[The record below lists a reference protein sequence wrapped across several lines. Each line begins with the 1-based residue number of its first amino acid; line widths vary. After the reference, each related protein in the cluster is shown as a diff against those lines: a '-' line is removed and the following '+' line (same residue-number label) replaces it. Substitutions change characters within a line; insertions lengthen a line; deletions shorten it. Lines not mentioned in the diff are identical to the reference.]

1 MIEEKR
7 AGFIAVIGSPNAGKS
22 TLINHFIG
30 QKVTIVTR
38 KVQTTRSVIRG
49 ICIHKES
56 QLVFSDTPGIFE
68 PKRRLDRAMVEAAWG
83 SSSDADIIL
92 FLYDAQKSG
101 IDNETNK
108 ILDEL
113 GQSRK
118 KKILVLNKV
127 DLVDNKTLLPLI
139 KNFEAICSF
148 DATFIISALTGEGC
162 KEVLSY
168 LAKNLPK
175 GPWLYP
181 EDEIT
186 DLPARLLAAEIT
198 REQIFMRLHQE
209 LPYATTV
216 ETEEWTERDD
226 GAIVINQ
233 IIYLKKAGHKKIV
246 IGKNGSMIKMLGK
259 AARIE
264 IEQILGRPVHLFLFV
279 KVREKWMDDPDRYKI
294 WGLNPNA

>member
-7 AGFIAVIGSPNAGKS
+7 AGFIAVIGSPNSGKS

-92 FLYDAQKSG
+92 FLYDAQKSR
-101 IDNETNK
+101 IDNETSK

-139 KNFEAICSF
+139 KNFEALCSF
-148 DATFIISALTGEGC
+148 DATFIISALTGEGS

-186 DLPARLLAAEIT
+186 DLPSRLLAAEIT

-264 IEQILGRPVHLFLFV
+264 IEQILERSVHLFLFV

>member
-1 MIEEKR
+1 MLEEKR
-7 AGFIAVIGSPNAGKS
+7 SGFIAVIGAPNSGKS

-49 ICIHKES
+49 ICIHEES

-83 SSSDADIIL
+83 SSNDADIIL
-92 FLYDAQKSG
+92 FLYDAQKSRQ
-101 IDNETNK
+101 DNETNK
-108 ILDEL
+108 ILNEL
-113 GQSRK
+113 AQSTK

-127 DLVDNKTLLPLI
+127 DLVENKTLLPLI
-139 KNFEAICSF
+139 KNFEGLCSF
-148 DATFIISALTGEGC
+148 DATFIISALTGEGS

-181 EDEIT
+181 EDDIT

-264 IEQILGRPVHLFLFV
+264 IEQILERSVHLFLFV
-279 KVREKWMDDPDRYKI
+279 KVRENWMDDPDRYKI

>member
-113 GQSRK
+113 GQSKK

-139 KNFEAICSF
+139 KNFEPICSF
-148 DATFIISALTGEGC
+148 DATFIISALTGEGS

-259 AARIE
+259 AARLE
-264 IEQILGRPVHLFLFV
+264 IEQILERSVHLFLFV

>member
-49 ICIHKES
+49 ICIHEES

-139 KNFEAICSF
+139 KNFESICSF
-148 DATFIISALTGEGC
+148 DATFIISALTGEGS

-264 IEQILGRPVHLFLFV
+264 IEQILERSVHLFLFV

>member
-83 SSSDADIIL
+83 SSSDSDIIL
-92 FLYDAQKSG
+92 FLYDAQKSR

-127 DLVDNKTLLPLI
+127 DLVDNKTLLSLI
-139 KNFEAICSF
+139 KNFEAMCSF
-148 DATFIISALTGEGC
+148 DATFIISALTGEGS

-264 IEQILGRPVHLFLFV
+264 IEQILERSVHLFLFV

>member
-83 SSSDADIIL
+83 SSSDSDIIL
-92 FLYDAQKSG
+92 FLYDAQKSR
-101 IDNETNK
+101 IDDETNK

-127 DLVDNKTLLPLI
+127 DLVDNKTLLSLI

-148 DATFIISALTGEGC
+148 DATFIISALTGEGS

-264 IEQILGRPVHLFLFV
+264 IEQILERSVHLFLFV

>member
-1 MIEEKR
+1 MLEEKR
-7 AGFIAVIGSPNAGKS
+7 SGFIAVIGSPNSGKS

-49 ICIHKES
+49 ICIHEES

-68 PKRRLDRAMVEAAWG
+68 PKRRLDSAMVEAAWG

-92 FLYDAQKSG
+92 FLYDAQKSR

-108 ILDEL
+108 ILNEL
-113 GQSRK
+113 AQSTK

-127 DLVDNKTLLPLI
+127 DLVHNKTLLPLI
-139 KNFEAICSF
+139 KNFEGLCSF
-148 DATFIISALTGEGC
+148 DATFIISALTGEGS

-181 EDEIT
+181 EDDIT

-259 AARIE
+259 AARLE
-264 IEQILGRPVHLFLFV
+264 IEQILERSVHLFLFV
-279 KVREKWMDDPDRYKI
+279 KVRENWMDDPDRYKI

>member
-1 MIEEKR
+1 MLEEKR
-7 AGFIAVIGSPNAGKS
+7 SGFIAVIGSPNSGKS

-49 ICIHKES
+49 ICIHEES

-92 FLYDAQKSG
+92 FLYDAQKSR

-108 ILDEL
+108 ILNEL
-113 GQSRK
+113 AQSTK

-127 DLVDNKTLLPLI
+127 DRVDNKTLLPLI
-139 KNFEAICSF
+139 KNFEALCSF
-148 DATFIISALTGEGC
+148 DATFIISALTGEGS

-181 EDEIT
+181 EDDIT

-233 IIYLKKAGHKKIV
+233 TIYLKKAGHKKIV

-264 IEQILGRPVHLFLFV
+264 IEQILERSVHLFLFV
-279 KVREKWMDDPDRYKI
+279 KVRENWMDDPDRYKI

>member
-7 AGFIAVIGSPNAGKS
+7 AGFVAVIGSPNAGKS

-49 ICIHKES
+49 ICIHEES

-83 SSSDADIIL
+83 SSIDADIIL

-139 KNFEAICSF
+139 KNFESICSF
-148 DATFIISALTGEGC
+148 DATFIISALTGEGS

-259 AARIE
+259 AARLE
-264 IEQILGRPVHLFLFV
+264 IEQILERSVHLFLFV

>member
-1 MIEEKR
+1 MLEEKR
-7 AGFIAVIGSPNAGKS
+7 AGFIAVIGSPNSGKS

-38 KVQTTRSVIRG
+38 KVQTTRSIIRG
-49 ICIHKES
+49 ICIHEGS

-68 PKRRLDRAMVEAAWG
+68 PKRRLDRAMVEAAWS
-83 SSSDADIIL
+83 SSSDADFTL
-92 FLYDAQKSG
+92 FLYDSQKSKV
-101 IDNETNK
+101 DDETNK

-113 GQSRK
+113 GQAAK

-148 DATFIISALTGEGC
+148 DATFIISALNGEGS

-168 LAKNLPK
+168 LAKNVPK

-181 EDEIT
+181 EDDIT

-209 LPYATTV
+209 LPYGTTV
-216 ETEEWTERDD
+216 ETEDWTERDD

-264 IEQILGRPVHLFLFV
+264 IEQTLERSVHLFLFV
-279 KVREKWMDDPDRYKI
+279 KVRENWMDDPDRYKI

>member
-1 MIEEKR
+1 MLEEKR
-7 AGFIAVIGSPNAGKS
+7 SGFIAVIGSPNSGKS

-139 KNFEAICSF
+139 KNFESICSF
-148 DATFIISALTGEGC
+148 DATFIVSALTGEGS

-259 AARIE
+259 AARLE
-264 IEQILGRPVHLFLFV
+264 IEQILERSVHLFLFV

>member
-1 MIEEKR
+1 MIEER
-7 AGFIAVIGSPNAGKS
+7 RVGFIAVIGSPNAGKS

-101 IDNETNK
+101 IDSETNK
-108 ILDEL
+108 ILHEL
-113 GQSRK
+113 GQSRQ

-148 DATFIISALTGEGC
+148 DATFIISALTGEGS

-264 IEQILGRPVHLFLFV
+264 IEQILERSVHLFLFV

>member
-92 FLYDAQKSG
+92 FLYDAQKSR

-108 ILDEL
+108 ILNEL
-113 GQSRK
+113 AQSTK

-127 DLVDNKTLLPLI
+127 DLVENKTLLPLI
-139 KNFEAICSF
+139 KNFEGLCSF
-148 DATFIISALTGEGC
+148 DATFIISALTGEGS

-181 EDEIT
+181 EDDIT

-264 IEQILGRPVHLFLFV
+264 IEQILERSVHLFLFV
-279 KVREKWMDDPDRYKI
+279 KVRENWMDDPDRYKI

>member
-92 FLYDAQKSG
+92 FLYDAQKSRQ
-101 IDNETNK
+101 DNETNK
-108 ILDEL
+108 ILNEL
-113 GQSRK
+113 AQSTK

-127 DLVDNKTLLPLI
+127 DLVENKTLLPLI
-139 KNFEAICSF
+139 KNCEGFCSF
-148 DATFIISALTGEGC
+148 DATFIISALTGEGS

-181 EDEIT
+181 EDDIT
-186 DLPARLLAAEIT
+186 DLPVRLLAAEIT

-264 IEQILGRPVHLFLFV
+264 IEQILERSVHLFLFV
-279 KVREKWMDDPDRYKI
+279 KVRENWMDDPDRYKI

>member
-1 MIEEKR
+1 MLEEKR
-7 AGFIAVIGSPNAGKS
+7 SGFIAVIGSPNSGKS

-49 ICIHKES
+49 ICIHEES

-83 SSSDADIIL
+83 SSGDADIIL
-92 FLYDAQKSG
+92 FLYDAQKSR

-108 ILDEL
+108 ILNEL
-113 GQSRK
+113 AQSTK

-127 DLVDNKTLLPLI
+127 DRVDNKTLLPLI
-139 KNFEAICSF
+139 KNFEALCSF
-148 DATFIISALTGEGC
+148 DATFIISALTGEGS

-181 EDEIT
+181 EDDIT

-233 IIYLKKAGHKKIV
+233 TIYLKKAGHKKIV

-264 IEQILGRPVHLFLFV
+264 IEQILERSVHLFLFV
-279 KVREKWMDDPDRYKI
+279 KVRENWMDDPDRYKI

>member
-1 MIEEKR
+1 MLEEKR
-7 AGFIAVIGSPNAGKS
+7 SGFIAVIGSPNSGKS

-92 FLYDAQKSG
+92 FLYDAQKSR

-108 ILDEL
+108 ILNEL
-113 GQSRK
+113 AQSTK

-127 DLVDNKTLLPLI
+127 DRVDNKTLLPLI
-139 KNFEAICSF
+139 KNFEALCSF
-148 DATFIISALTGEGC
+148 DATFIISALTGEGS
-162 KEVLSY
+162 KEVMSY

-181 EDEIT
+181 EDDIT

-233 IIYLKKAGHKKIV
+233 TIYLKKAGHKKIV

-264 IEQILGRPVHLFLFV
+264 IEQILERSVHLFLFV
-279 KVREKWMDDPDRYKI
+279 KVRENWMDDPDRYKI

>member
-7 AGFIAVIGSPNAGKS
+7 AGFIAVLGSPNAGKS

-148 DATFIISALTGEGC
+148 DATFIISALTGEGS

-264 IEQILGRPVHLFLFV
+264 IEQILERSVHLFLFV

>member
-1 MIEEKR
+1 MLEEKR
-7 AGFIAVIGSPNAGKS
+7 SGFIAVIGSPNSGKS

-49 ICIHKES
+49 ICIHEES

-92 FLYDAQKSG
+92 FLYDAQKSR

-108 ILDEL
+108 ILNEL
-113 GQSRK
+113 AQSTK

-139 KNFEAICSF
+139 KNFEGLCSF
-148 DATFIISALTGEGC
+148 DATFIISALTGEGS

-181 EDEIT
+181 EDDIT

-264 IEQILGRPVHLFLFV
+264 IEQILERSVHLFLFV

>member
-1 MIEEKR
+1 MLEEKR
-7 AGFIAVIGSPNAGKS
+7 SGFIAVIGSPNSGKS

-49 ICIHKES
+49 ICIHEES

-92 FLYDAQKSG
+92 FLYDAQKSR

-108 ILDEL
+108 ILNEL
-113 GQSRK
+113 AQSTK

-127 DLVDNKTLLPLI
+127 DRVDNKTLLPLI
-139 KNFEAICSF
+139 KNFEALCSF
-148 DATFIISALTGEGC
+148 DATFIISALTGEGG

-181 EDEIT
+181 EDDIT

-233 IIYLKKAGHKKIV
+233 TIYLKKAGHKKIV

-264 IEQILGRPVHLFLFV
+264 IEQILERSVHLFLFV
-279 KVREKWMDDPDRYKI
+279 KVRENWMDDPDRYKI

>member
-127 DLVDNKTLLPLI
+127 DLVDKKTLLPLI
-139 KNFEAICSF
+139 KNFESICSF
-148 DATFIISALTGEGC
+148 DATFIVSALTGEGS

-259 AARIE
+259 AARLE
-264 IEQILGRPVHLFLFV
+264 IEQILERSVHLFLFV

>member
-1 MIEEKR
+1 MLEEKR
-7 AGFIAVIGSPNAGKS
+7 SGFIAVIGSPNSGKS

-92 FLYDAQKSG
+92 FLYDAQKNR

-139 KNFEAICSF
+139 KNFESICSF
-148 DATFIISALTGEGC
+148 DATFIVSALTGEGS

-259 AARIE
+259 AARLE
-264 IEQILGRPVHLFLFV
+264 IEQILERSVHLFLFV
-279 KVREKWMDDPDRYKI
+279 KVRENWMDDPDRYKI

>member
-92 FLYDAQKSG
+92 FLYDAQKSR

-108 ILDEL
+108 ILNEL
-113 GQSRK
+113 AQSTK

-127 DLVDNKTLLPLI
+127 DRVDNKTLLPLI
-139 KNFEAICSF
+139 KNFEALCSF
-148 DATFIISALTGEGC
+148 DATFIISALTGEGS

-181 EDEIT
+181 EDDIT

-233 IIYLKKAGHKKIV
+233 TIYLKKAGHKKIV
-246 IGKNGSMIKMLGK
+246 IGKNGSMIKILGK

-264 IEQILGRPVHLFLFV
+264 IEQILERSVHLFLFV
-279 KVREKWMDDPDRYKI
+279 KVRENWMDDPDRYKV

>member
-1 MIEEKR
+1 MLEEKR
-7 AGFIAVIGSPNAGKS
+7 SGFIAVIGSPNSGKS

-49 ICIHKES
+49 ICIHEES

-92 FLYDAQKSG
+92 FLYDAQKSR

-108 ILDEL
+108 ILNEL
-113 GQSRK
+113 AQSTK
-118 KKILVLNKV
+118 KKILVFNKV
-127 DLVDNKTLLPLI
+127 DRVDNKTLLPLI
-139 KNFEAICSF
+139 KNFEALCSF
-148 DATFIISALTGEGC
+148 DATFIISALTGEGS

-181 EDEIT
+181 EDDIT

-233 IIYLKKAGHKKIV
+233 TIYLKKAGHKKIV

-264 IEQILGRPVHLFLFV
+264 IEQILERSVHLFLFV
-279 KVREKWMDDPDRYKI
+279 KVRENWMDDPDRYKI

>member
-139 KNFEAICSF
+139 KNFESICSF
-148 DATFIISALTGEGC
+148 DATFIISALTGEGS

-259 AARIE
+259 AARLE
-264 IEQILGRPVHLFLFV
+264 IEQILERSVHLFLFV

>member
-1 MIEEKR
+1 MLEEKR
-7 AGFIAVIGSPNAGKS
+7 SGFIAVIGSPNSGKS

-49 ICIHKES
+49 ICIHEES

-139 KNFEAICSF
+139 KNFEPICSF
-148 DATFIISALTGEGC
+148 DATFIVSALTGEGS

-259 AARIE
+259 AARLE
-264 IEQILGRPVHLFLFV
+264 IEQILERSVHLFLFV

>member
-83 SSSDADIIL
+83 SSSDSDIIL
-92 FLYDAQKSG
+92 FLYDAQKSR
-101 IDNETNK
+101 IDDETNK

-127 DLVDNKTLLPLI
+127 DLVDNKTLLSLI

-148 DATFIISALTGEGC
+148 DATFIISALTGEGS

>member
-7 AGFIAVIGSPNAGKS
+7 AGFIAVIGSPNSGKS

-92 FLYDAQKSG
+92 FLYDAQKSR

-108 ILDEL
+108 ILNEL
-113 GQSRK
+113 AQSTK

-139 KNFEAICSF
+139 KNFEGLCSF
-148 DATFIISALTGEGC
+148 DATFIISALTGEGS

-181 EDEIT
+181 EDDIT

-264 IEQILGRPVHLFLFV
+264 IEQILERSVHLFLFV
-279 KVREKWMDDPDRYKI
+279 KVRENWMDDPDRYKI

>member
-83 SSSDADIIL
+83 SSIDADIIL
-92 FLYDAQKSG
+92 FLYDGQKSG

-139 KNFEAICSF
+139 KNFESICSF
-148 DATFIISALTGEGC
+148 DATFIISALTGEGS

-259 AARIE
+259 AARLE
-264 IEQILGRPVHLFLFV
+264 IEQILERSVHLFLFV

>member
-49 ICIHKES
+49 ICIHKGS

-127 DLVDNKTLLPLI
+127 DLVHNKTLLPLI
-139 KNFEAICSF
+139 KNFEATCSF
-148 DATFIISALTGEGC
+148 DATFIISALTGEGS

-264 IEQILGRPVHLFLFV
+264 IEQILERSVHLFLFV

>member
-1 MIEEKR
+1 MLEEKR
-7 AGFIAVIGSPNAGKS
+7 AGFIAVIGSPNSGKS

-30 QKVTIVTR
+30 QKITIVTR
-38 KVQTTRSVIRG
+38 KVQKTRSVIRG
-49 ICIHKES
+49 ICIHEES

-83 SSSDADIIL
+83 SSGDADIIL
-92 FLYDAQKSG
+92 FLYDAQKSR
-101 IDNETNK
+101 IDDETNK

-113 GQSRK
+113 GQSAK
-118 KKILVLNKV
+118 KKIIVLNKV
-127 DLVDNKTLLPLI
+127 DLVENKTLLPLI
-139 KNFEAICSF
+139 KNFEGLCSF
-148 DATFIISALTGEGC
+148 DATFIISALTGEGS

-264 IEQILGRPVHLFLFV
+264 IEQILERSVHLFLFV
-279 KVREKWMDDPDRYKI
+279 KVRENWMDDPDRYKI

>member
-49 ICIHKES
+49 ICIHKKS

-83 SSSDADIIL
+83 SSSDSDIIL
-92 FLYDAQKSG
+92 FLYDAQKSR

-127 DLVDNKTLLPLI
+127 DLVDNKTLLSLI

-148 DATFIISALTGEGC
+148 DATFIISALTGEGS

-259 AARIE
+259 AARLE
-264 IEQILGRPVHLFLFV
+264 IEQILERSVHLFLFV

>member
-49 ICIHKES
+49 ICIHEES

-92 FLYDAQKSG
+92 FLYDAQKTG

-118 KKILVLNKV
+118 KKVLVLNKV

-148 DATFIISALTGEGC
+148 DATFIISALTGEGS

-259 AARIE
+259 AARLE
-264 IEQILGRPVHLFLFV
+264 IEQILERSVHLFLFV

>member
-1 MIEEKR
+1 MLEEKR
-7 AGFIAVIGSPNAGKS
+7 SGFIAVIGSPNSGKS

-139 KNFEAICSF
+139 KNFESICSF
-148 DATFIISALTGEGC
+148 DATFIISALTGEGS

-181 EDEIT
+181 EDDIT

-259 AARIE
+259 AARLE
-264 IEQILGRPVHLFLFV
+264 IEQILERSVHLFLFV

>member
-139 KNFEAICSF
+139 KNFESICSF
-148 DATFIISALTGEGC
+148 DATFIVSALTGEGS

-259 AARIE
+259 AARLE
-264 IEQILGRPVHLFLFV
+264 IEQILERSVHLFLFV